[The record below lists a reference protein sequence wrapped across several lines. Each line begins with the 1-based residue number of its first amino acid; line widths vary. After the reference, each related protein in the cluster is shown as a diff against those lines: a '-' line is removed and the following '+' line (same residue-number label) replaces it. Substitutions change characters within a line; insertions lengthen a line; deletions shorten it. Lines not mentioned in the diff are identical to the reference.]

1 MHACRNL
8 TKNPS
13 APWLFPL
20 SVDQS
25 ALWITWKAMKSVRCW
40 RPSLP
45 NNPTMSAI
53 GPCYSPSS
61 TPALACRKC
70 SIVRARDLRLDR
82 PTFVRLRGKGRKERL
97 CPLWPETVTYLPRV
111 RWPSWP
117 RIASGILLSGAT

>member
-8 TKNPS
+8 TTNPS
-13 APWLFPL
+13 ASWLFPL

-70 SIVRARDLRLDR
+70 SMSEPATRGWTGQRSFVSVAKGEKNGSVR
-82 PTFVRLRGKGRKERL
+82 GG
-97 CPLWPETVTYLPRV
+97 PR
-111 RWPSWP
+111 R
-117 RIASGILLSGAT
+117 